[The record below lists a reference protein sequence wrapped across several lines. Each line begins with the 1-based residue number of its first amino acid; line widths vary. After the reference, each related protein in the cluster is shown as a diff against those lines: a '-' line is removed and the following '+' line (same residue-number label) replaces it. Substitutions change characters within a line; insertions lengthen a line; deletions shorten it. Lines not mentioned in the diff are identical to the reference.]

1 MALHELIMEHA
12 EASDHGKQASRWED
26 GFLEF
31 DPGGEGG
38 EEGSGV
44 ALVSGLF
51 WNQIKSNSIYKDG
64 PRRIG
69 HCTVVQIHYSS
80 RWA

>member
-44 ALVSGLF
+44 AWSLYYMGTR
-51 WNQIKSNSIYKDG
+51 SNPTLYMK
-64 PRRIG
+64 IG
-69 HCTVVQIHYSS
+69 HEGLDITQ
-80 RWA
+80 